1 MSAAPQPGVFVAL
14 VRSLHGSHVRRERA
28 QAALD
33 SVRWTAL
40 TYAAA
45 MAGLAVADPATA
57 LKIRVPMGAAFAA
70 GAAALAWHL
79 ARRRRRDVRELLAEL
94 ERRAGAPQLLLTAWE
109 WTLGR
114 VRSPFGPALLRRA
127 EHAGCAGLEAG
138 HVRALVRPTQRRRAT
153 AVALAAAVAV
163 SLPGPANLLHRL
175 GGELR
180 HVVGALPA
188 PEQPATPLSAREAAL
203 LERLARLL
211 ERQAEATGDAQ
222 ARRAA
227 RELQTVA
234 STAASTYGPG
244 EAPAGGGASP
254 AAPPGA
260 LPAAPIPGRPI
271 PVPGGGL
278 DVAQRVALLTRLARL
293 GLISAGTADRGAEL
307 AALLDFDVPG
317 SGAPGEPSG
326 VGEGARDGEAA
337 RAPAEAAQPPL
348 ERPEPTPGEQSEG
361 GHPDRGAAAAGAG
374 RRAPPAGAAG
384 QARPGGQGLSA
395 ALPEETG
402 EPPGSRARPDVLP
415 PPGNAAPTQPGRPE
429 GDSLPGTQPGRLEG
443 GAPEEEEQPAQRVPL
458 RSSPLLGPGPAHVLP
473 GGAIPSAPGSPLGS
487 LEPSP
492 EWQRP
497 AGSGGAPDV
506 EGVPLEYRSA
516 VRRYF
521 QALAEEE

>member
-1 MSAAPQPGVFVAL
+1 MAL
-14 VRSLHGSHVRRERA
+14 VRSLHRSHVRRERA

-45 MAGLAVADPATA
+45 MAGLAVAEPATA

-79 ARRRRRDVRELLAEL
+79 ARRRRRDVRELLAAL

-180 HVVGALPA
+180 QVVGVLPA

-211 ERQAEATGDAQ
+211 ERQAEATGDAH

-234 STAASTYGPG
+234 STYRPG
-244 EAPAGGGASP
+244 EAPPGGGASQ

-307 AALLDFDVPG
+307 AALLDFDVPV
-317 SGAPGEPSG
+317 SGAPGEPSE
-326 VGEGARDGEAA
+326 VAEAARDGEAA
-337 RAPAEAAQPPL
+337 RPPAEATRPPL
-348 ERPEPTPGEQSEG
+348 ELPEPTPGEQPEG
-361 GHPDRGAAAAGAG
+361 GHPDPGAAAAGAG

-384 QARPGGQGLSA
+384 QAGPGGQGLSA

-402 EPPGSRARPDVLP
+402 APPGSGARPDVLP
-415 PPGNAAPTQPGRPE
+415 PPGNAGPTQPGRPE

-443 GAPEEEEQPAQRVPL
+443 GVPEGEEQPAQRVPL

-473 GGAIPSAPGSPLGS
+473 GGAIPSAPGSPLGP
-487 LEPSP
+487 LQPSP

-521 QALAEEE
+521 QALAQEE